1 MGPRVQRVRGAEA
14 GAGSGCF
21 SLAGPGPLDRV
32 RSVWGQS
39 GAVAA
44 GRNRRSGSVG
54 ASSRLPRDAPGI
66 HPLLPR
72 ASALATPTPLGPWV
86 L

>member
-1 MGPRVQRVRGAEA
+1 M
-14 GAGSGCF
+14 
-21 SLAGPGPLDRV
+21 
-32 RSVWGQS
+32 
-39 GAVAA
+39 
-44 GRNRRSGSVG
+44 G